1 MMAEM
6 LWYSTTVLLCGV
18 ETHEAASPS
27 SQLPMAATVME
38 RNTGFVF
45 LSLAIYHYVSVKHHY
60 IKNFL

>member
-6 LWYSTTVLLCGV
+6 VQYSTTLLLCGV

-27 SQLPMAATVME
+27 SQLPMVATAME

-45 LSLAIYHYVSVKHHY
+45 LS
-60 IKNFL
+60 